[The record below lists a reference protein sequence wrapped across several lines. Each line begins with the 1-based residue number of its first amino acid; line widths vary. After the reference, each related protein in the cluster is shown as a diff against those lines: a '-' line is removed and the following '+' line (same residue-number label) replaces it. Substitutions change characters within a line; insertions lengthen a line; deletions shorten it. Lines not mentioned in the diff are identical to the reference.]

1 MRVLDL
7 VGKPSPTY
15 KDVLK
20 KHGMSAAQLD
30 VQLALGIDTELEHTN
45 SRAEAREIALDHLA
59 ELPDYYTRLR
69 DMERGV

>member
-1 MRVLDL
+1 MKVLDL

-20 KHGMSAAQLD
+20 NHGMSAAQLD
-30 VQLALGIDTELEHTN
+30 VQLAMGIDTELKHTN
-45 SRAEAREIALDHLA
+45 SRAKAREIALDHLA